1 MKKIDHVAIQVNDID
16 ESVKFY
22 VNRFGCEIIH
32 QDDTWAFLQ
41 FENIKL
47 ALVIEDE
54 HPYHIAFE
62 VDEVEG
68 VEHRDGSVSKYTE
81 DLSGNSIELIKY
93 PTEATAPTRGATYGP
108 IIAIGT

>member
-62 VDEVEG
+62 TGEWIFG
-68 VEHRDGSVSKYTE
+68 AVEHRDGSVSRYDE
-81 DLSGNSIELIKY
+81 DPSGNAIELIRYKN
-93 PTEATAPTRGATYGP
+93 A
-108 IIAIGT
+108 

>member
-41 FENIKL
+41 FENIL
-47 ALVIEDE
+47 IFFVSLV
-54 HPYHIAFE
+54 YN
-62 VDEVEG
+62 
-68 VEHRDGSVSKYTE
+68 
-81 DLSGNSIELIKY
+81 LL
-93 PTEATAPTRGATYGP
+93 
-108 IIAIGT
+108 